1 MGLRQKII
9 QRIRRRLLLPGENW
23 GDKKHEECANFD
35 NGTCLIIPRAFK
47 GRNLNPKGPAC
58 PHFKAKI
65 NLRNNIRNVAE

>member
-1 MGLRQKII
+1 MGLWQKII

-23 GDKKHEECANFD
+23 GDKKHGECSNFD

-47 GRNLNPKGPAC
+47 RRNLDPKWPAC

-65 NLRNNIRNVAE
+65 IKGIISEML